1 MTRKL
6 WGGRFLEKTNRSVE
20 AFTSSIDFDKILYFY
35 DIQGSV
41 AHCKMLARA
50 GIISEE
56 EASTLIAGLGRVQN
70 NIEQGKYQFDDSLE
84 DIHMHVENWLFK
96 EVGSVAQKLHTARS
110 RNDQVALDIRM
121 YLRHETLQIIELLI
135 LLRQALIE
143 LAQKHIDV
151 VFPGYTHL
159 QRAQPVLFSHHLM
172 AYFEMFTRDA
182 NRFWDGFNRTN
193 VMPLGS
199 AALAGTTYPID
210 RHYTAELLNFP
221 EVSSN
226 SIDSVSDRDF
236 IMEFLSAASICMV
249 HFSRISEEMVLW
261 SSSEFS
267 FIELSDAFTTGSS
280 IMPQKKNP
288 DVAELVRG
296 KTGRVF
302 GDLVSMLTLMKS
314 LPLAYNRDMQE
325 DKEPLFD
332 AVNTVK
338 ACTDIYFRMLPNI
351 KINKEVMGKATMEG
365 FLNATDLADY
375 LVTKGVAFREAH
387 AVVGKAVQYAL
398 GFNKELHE
406 LSLEEL
412 KSFSSLISEDI
423 FSFLTVEKMVDRRKS
438 YGGTSNKMVA
448 DAIEFAKTRLETE
461 MQKHNDVISITG

>member
-6 WGGRFLEKTNRSVE
+6 WDGRFSEKTNRNVE
-20 AFTSSIDFDKILYFY
+20 TFTSSIDYDRNLYAY
-35 DIQGSV
+35 DIEGSV
-41 AHCKMLARA
+41 AHCRMLAHA

-56 EASTLIAGLGRVQN
+56 EASILVEGLARVQR
-70 NIEQGKYQFDDSLE
+70 NIERGQYRFDDSLE
-84 DIHMHVENWLFK
+84 DIHMHVETWLLQD
-96 EVGSVAQKLHTARS
+96 VGKTAHKLHTARS
-110 RNDQVALDIRM
+110 RNDQVALDVRL
-121 YLRHETLQIIELLI
+121 YLRHETREIIGLLI
-135 LLRQALIE
+135 RLRQTLVE
-143 LAQKHIDV
+143 LAQEHIDV
-151 VFPGYTHL
+151 VLPGYTHL

-172 AYFEMFTRDA
+172 AYYEMFTRDTD
-182 NRFWDGFNRTN
+182 RFSDGLKRTN

-210 RHYTAELLNFP
+210 RHYTAKLLNFP

-249 HFSRISEEMVLW
+249 HFTRLSEEMVLW
-261 SSSEFS
+261 SSSEFN

-296 KTGRVF
+296 KAGRVF
-302 GDLVSMLTLMKS
+302 GDLVAVLTLMKS

-332 AVNTVK
+332 AVNTLK
-338 ACTDIYFRMLPNI
+338 ACADIYAKMLPNI
-351 KINKEVMGKATMEG
+351 KINQEVMEHATTTG

-375 LVTKGVAFREAH
+375 LVNKGIAFREAH
-387 AVVGKAVQYAL
+387 GIVGKAVQYAL
-398 GFNKELHE
+398 GLKKELHQ
-406 LSLEEL
+406 LTIKEL

-423 FSFLTVEKMVDRRKS
+423 FSYLSVEKMIDRRKS
-438 YGGTSNKMVA
+438 HGGTSKKTVME
-448 DAIEFAKTRLETE
+448 AIENAKVRIEKEKDPVMINAGTE
-461 MQKHNDVISITG
+461 